1 MVLQRFDHQKVIDYF
16 WESGVISKE
25 RDGYYYPLSG
35 QAASVR
41 AMLEREMDRYKVEV
55 HCDETLQRI
64 IPRKDLSGQNITGYE
79 VQTDRDKYLVRK
91 LILAVGGSAAPAQGT
106 TGDGYRMLQ
115 ELGVAIVPPLP
126 ALTSIELDDACC
138 KLWSGVRIMGQVDC
152 GVRAADWRKI
162 SERYRWLPKGFP
174 VFRYFRSAEEF
185 PASCTK
191 EKNPI

>member
-1 MVLQRFDHQKVIDYF
+1 M
-16 WESGVISKE
+16 SKE

-91 LILAVGGSAAPAQGT
+91 LILAVGGSAAPAQVRPEMVIVCCRNLEWRS
-106 TGDGYRMLQ
+106 YRH
-115 ELGVAIVPPLP
+115 
-126 ALTSIELDDACC
+126 C
-138 KLWSGVRIMGQVDC
+138 RH
-152 GVRAADWRKI
+152 
-162 SERYRWLPKGFP
+162 
-174 VFRYFRSAEEF
+174 
-185 PASCTK
+185 
-191 EKNPI
+191 